1 MLGAKLGRVS
11 RNCLVLIVL
20 LSLVLSLP
28 AGYGQGPLYSVIE
41 LRALDLMFVLRG
53 KEPISTEPGVVMIGI
68 DTRSFRE
75 QGRNTV
81 FWLEDI
87 GLVCKALTE
96 AGALC
101 VGIDLLVGDNGLGGG
116 LEVPKYRAVRDVLEQ
131 EEGVL
136 LEALASERVVLAQY
150 FNPRT
155 NTLVPNPEPG
165 EGFAVNALAS
175 MAQSQGN
182 LCLVNTGEEQGV
194 VRIVPYL
201 TRQSD
206 PTPGSRMFAFR
217 LVELARGKLFELKGG
232 RLYLGED
239 EIPTERDGG
248 VPMIRINYPG
258 PPDPW
263 GSAFSRRASFV
274 DLLGDAKAKRPLQ
287 GYQDTICILFFQD
300 PAEQDYRTT
309 PYNLATGLDSAGA
322 EIHASLVNSLLTGR
336 LITRASPGVWV
347 GLTLALALTVGWAAF
362 RLRWYFSLPFALL
375 ALVGFFFTT
384 VSLFARQG
392 YWVPLVTPILAGIGA
407 YLVAYVARY
416 DLVKRL
422 LGSMVGSQVMDRM
435 LEETEVTML
444 GGERRRVTV
453 LFSDIND
460 FTPVTERSSP
470 DRVITMLNEYFAA
483 MAEIVEKHEGNLK
496 QFVGDAI
503 MVIYNA
509 PHDQP
514 DHAAR
519 AVMTGL
525 EMIERLEEMKAEA
538 NGREGFYEVK
548 IGINTGDVVVG
559 NVGTAKRMEYAAVGD
574 DVNLGARIETLTKK
588 LGAFLLVS
596 AATKK
601 EAEGHLPE
609 IEWVSRGV
617 QQFKGKTAEMEVFE
631 VRRKK

>member
-1 MLGAKLGRVS
+1 MS
-11 RNCLVLIVL
+11 RNCLVLILL
-20 LSLVLSLP
+20 LSLVLAVP
-28 AGYGQGPLYSVIE
+28 AGLGQGPLYSVVE

-53 KEPISTEPGVVMIGI
+53 NQEPISTEPSVVMIGI
-68 DTRSFRE
+68 DTKSLRE
-75 QGRNTV
+75 QARNTV

-87 GLVCKALTE
+87 GLVCKALVE

-116 LEVPKYRAVRDVLEQ
+116 LETPKYRAVREVLEQ
-131 EEGVL
+131 EESVL
-136 LEALASERVVLAQY
+136 LEALASEKVVLAQY
-150 FNPRT
+150 YELRT
-155 NTLVPNPEPG
+155 KTLVPNPEPG
-165 EGFAVNALAS
+165 EGVAFNALAT

-182 LCLVNTGEEQGV
+182 LCLVNVGQEQGV
-194 VRIVPYL
+194 VRTVPYL
-201 TRQSD
+201 TRQND

-217 LVELARGKLFELKGG
+217 LVELARGKLFELKGN
-232 RLYLGED
+232 RLYLGDD
-239 EIPTERDGG
+239 EIPTELDGE
-248 VPMIRINYPG
+248 VPMIRVNYPG
-258 PPDPW
+258 PHDIW
-263 GSAFSRRASFV
+263 GSAFPRRASFV
-274 DLLGDAKAKRPLQ
+274 DLLREVKSGKPLE
-287 GYQDTICILFFQD
+287 GYQNSICILFYQD
-300 PAEQDYRTT
+300 FAEQDYRTT
-309 PYNLATGLDSAGA
+309 PYNLATGFDSAGA

-336 LITRASPGVWV
+336 LITRAGPGAWV
-347 GLTLALALTVGWAAF
+347 GLTLALAMAVGWAAF
-362 RLRWYFSLPFALL
+362 RLRWYLSLPIALL
-375 ALVGFFFTT
+375 VLVGYFFGA
-384 VSLFARQG
+384 VALFAQQG
-392 YWVPLVTPILAGIGA
+392 LWIPLVTPILAGVGA

-422 LGSMVGSQVMDRM
+422 LGSMVGSQVRDRM
-435 LEETEVTML
+435 LEETELTML
-444 GGERRRVTV
+444 RGERRRVTV

-460 FTPVTERSSP
+460 FTPVTERSTP
-470 DRVITMLNEYFAA
+470 DRVITMLNEYFGA
-483 MAEIVEKHEGNLK
+483 MSEIIEKHGGHLK

-509 PHDQP
+509 PSDQP

-525 EMIERLEEMKAEA
+525 EMIERLEEMKVNAQ
-538 NGREGFYEVK
+538 GREGFYEVK

-601 EAEGHLPE
+601 EAEGNLPGV
-609 IEWVSRGV
+609 EWISRGV